1 MADEV
6 QGTAQPKLPV
16 KVSEAQTYLQSV
28 LDRFNVN
35 PEDPTLSVAERVL
48 MKKIAEAQKN
58 ISEKI
63 QEVNKLNQEA
73 QGLTQQVVHLQGH
86 SQGLLDSLLALRPT
100 SEV

>member
-1 MADEV
+1 MTDEV
-6 QGTAQPKLPV
+6 VQEVTAAPA
-16 KVSEAQTYLQSV
+16 KVTEAQRYLQSV

-35 PEDPTLSVAERVL
+35 PDDPSLSVAERVL

-58 ISEKI
+58 ISEKV
-63 QEVNKLNQEA
+63 QKVNELNQEA
-73 QGLTQQVVHLQGH
+73 QGLTQQIVHLQGH

>member
-6 QGTAQPKLPV
+6 VQEVRVPA
-16 KVSEAQTYLQSV
+16 KVTEAQKYLQSV

-35 PEDPTLSVAERVL
+35 PEDPSLSVAERVL

-58 ISEKI
+58 ISEKV
-63 QEVNKLNQEA
+63 QEVNKLNQDA
-73 QGLTQQVVHLQGH
+73 QALTQQIVHLQGH